1 MKPIKERIWL
11 WLKDHPE
18 HTSLEVQA
26 ALRTSLQETSSTL
39 SQLYYRGMLTR
50 IQKKS
55 PNLRGAQVSWS
66 YSTSSHMR
74 NGYELLPMPKNRV
87 LGRKS
92 PNTSKGVLLGAPKA
106 LPTTVTEVL
115 TTMETFTETPGKT
128 QDKLETIINSLTV
141 REAVEL
147 SSRLKTLFSQA

>member
-50 IQKKS
+50 VQKKS

-92 PNTSKGVLLGAPKA
+92 PKTYKGVPLAPKA

-115 TTMETFTETPGKT
+115 TTMESFIESPGTP
-128 QDKLETIINSLTV
+128 QDKLEDIINSLTV

-147 SSRLKTLFSQA
+147 SNRLKTLFAKA